1 MYNLKDRIV
10 VKRYADAFWGYAR
23 KNIGPERCLNDLRNL
38 RTIMRD
44 HSEFK
49 QFLDNLDMT
58 YSEKCNLIDKVLS
71 EDFSKEIRQFLK
83 LLLEKERIDKLTDII
98 EYLRA
103 AYSHEGETE
112 VLLKTSYALDVDL
125 IKKIEAGL
133 EHKFKKK
140 FRFYIDLDGSLLG
153 GVQVIIGNTVIDG
166 SIRRRLDEL
175 KEKLK
180 LIRIN

>member
-10 VKRYADAFWGYAR
+10 VKRYAEAFWGYA
-23 KNIGPERCLNDLRNL
+23 KNTIGPEVCLKDLRNL
-38 RTIMRD
+38 RAIMRD
-44 HSEFK
+44 NPEFK
-49 QFLDNLDMT
+49 QFLDNLDMA
-58 YSEKCNLIDKVLS
+58 YSEKCNFIDKVLGG
-71 EDFSKEIRQFLK
+71 DFSKEIKQFLK

-98 EYLRA
+98 EYLRVI
-103 AYSHEGETE
+103 YSHEGEAE

-125 IKKIEAGL
+125 IKKIEVGL